1 MNTHP
6 VRPVSSN
13 RFAIVGRSPRS
24 LFVVLVLVL
33 TGLVLPSSA
42 LALTGPVWTTQS
54 SGLTDD
60 FTAVAYGNGTFVAV
74 GVFNAVMTSP
84 DGATWTPRETGVNGS
99 WYDITFGN
107 GIFVAVGE
115 TDDGV
120 SMTSPDGV
128 TWTST
133 TATGTFGRSAH
144 PTTRRGFVAF
154 RAVEYGNGT
163 FVAFDESGAPFT
175 SLDGAAWV
183 KAVIVQPQGPLAR
196 RAHTRGVQYFDSWL
210 AYGNKRFVV
219 VLHTGKTLTST
230 DGSNWD
236 VAATIPGNCTSM
248 MGIAFGVGLF
258 TAASMDNEVVTSPDA
273 AAWTVTRGSEYDC
286 SANTVRAPAVGLIMT
301 AIGFGSGT
309 FVTVAQNNSGGF
321 ETSWSS
327 NGATWTST
335 LMPLLLPKQGRVPIR
350 AVRKNRSYVSDIAYG
365 NGEFVGV
372 GDLGSVITAPAASET
387 LTVAT
392 RGTGTGTVTTTTPG
406 IDCGAVCSAPF
417 RYTSKVTLKATAAA
431 SSVFTGWSG
440 ACTGADIT
448 CTVTIGDTTSVT
460 ATFATVAPQ
469 ASVAPLTLRTPA
481 ASASSMSI
489 TSSGASI
496 TVPVTCTSA
505 NATLLNSCTVTF
517 SSPRA
522 ATQSPA
528 GLEIAGKAATRVTVG
543 RGTGHSTAGKKSLK
557 ISVTLNARGRQAL
570 KRVLTLATTMTA
582 TASSASGT
590 SATSSTG
597 ATLRLPSHAI
607 LPTDG
612 IFASNSWTLDTAG
625 VSYVARLW
633 RLLPPR
639 VKRLSC
645 TGYTDNTGPPLD
657 NVWIGQQRAAAV
669 CTALE
674 AAGLRATQTMVTSL
688 GAGHPRAT
696 NATTAGRAL
705 NRRVAVTITY

>member
-13 RFAIVGRSPRS
+13 RFAFAGRSPRS
-24 LFVVLVLVL
+24 LFVVLALVL

-60 FTAVAYGNGTFVAV
+60 FSAVAYGNGTFVAV
-74 GVFNAVMTSP
+74 GWDATVATSP
-84 DGATWTPRETGVNGS
+84 DGITWTPRETGVTGN

-115 TDDGV
+115 TGDGV
-120 SMTSPDGV
+120 SMTSPNGV
-128 TWTST
+128 TWTPT
-133 TATGTFGRSAH
+133 TATDTFGRSAH
-144 PTTRRGFVAF
+144 PTTRRGFAAF

-175 SLDGAAWV
+175 SLDGATWV
-183 KAVIVQPQGPLAR
+183 RAVIVQPPGDLAR
-196 RAHTRGVQYFDSWL
+196 RAHTRVQYFNSWL

-219 VLHTGKTLTST
+219 VRNNGETLTST

-236 VAATIPGNCTSM
+236 VAAPVPGNCTSM

-258 TAASMDNEVVTSPDA
+258 TAANMDNEVVTSPDA
-273 AAWTVTRGSEYDC
+273 AAWTLTRGSEYEC
-286 SANTVRAPAVGLIMT
+286 SANTVRAPALGLIMT
-301 AIGFGSGT
+301 AVGFGSGT
-309 FVTVAQNNSGGF
+309 FVTVAQNNSGVL

-327 NGATWTST
+327 DAATWTST
-335 LMPLLLPKQGRVPIR
+335 LMPIFLPKHGRAPIR
-350 AVRKNRSYVSDIAYG
+350 AVRKYRSYVTDIAYG

-372 GDLGSVITAPAASET
+372 GDQGTVITAPAASGT

-392 RGTGTGTVTTTTPG
+392 RGAGTGTVTTTTPG

-417 RYTSKVTLKATAAA
+417 RYTSAVTLNATAAA
-431 SSVFTGWSG
+431 GSVFTGWSG
-440 ACTGADIT
+440 ACTGADTT

-469 ASVAPLTLRTPA
+469 ASVVPLTLRTPA

-543 RGTGHSTAGKKSLK
+543 RGTGHSTAGKKSLT

-570 KRVLTLATTMTA
+570 KRVLKLATTMTA

-590 SATSSTG
+590 SATSSAR

-639 VKRLSC
+639 VKHLSC

-674 AAGLRATQTMVTSL
+674 AAGLRATHTMVTSQ
-688 GAGHPRAT
+688 GAGDPRAT
-696 NATTAGRAL
+696 NATAAGRAL